1 MQHTLVCKL
10 SILVQRHV
18 LTALVIIISASK
30 AITLILTQRI
40 VWGIV
45 TIMTII
51 LTQRIVLGLI
61 IVNIRPMVIIMTQ
74 RIVLGAIILI
84 TTIAVILIIIGT
96 PRMTTHDIV
105 VGIIIIIGRLAPD
118 TIIIV
123 QGLLGMPPTGV
134 EATMSLTTT
143 TSNHTALAI
152 SSANQWI
159 DTPETTTS
167 VERT

>member
-10 SILVQRHV
+10 SIQVQRHV
-18 LTALVIIISASK
+18 STALVIIISAPII
-30 AITLILTQRI
+30 ITLILTQRNVLGILII
-40 VWGIV
+40 V
-45 TIMTII
+45 
-51 LTQRIVLGLI
+51 TQRIVLG
-61 IVNIRPMVIIMTQ
+61 TQ
-74 RIVLGAIILI
+74 RIVLGILI
-84 TTIAVILIIIGT
+84 VIIVTVAVLITVSILNIGRGNTTYGII
-96 PRMTTHDIV
+96 
-105 VGIIIIIGRLAPD
+105 VGIITIIGRLAPD

-134 EATMSLTTT
+134 EDTMSLPTT
-143 TSNHTALAI
+143 TSNHTALSI

>member
-30 AITLILTQRI
+30 VITPILTQRI
-40 VWGIV
+40 VLGIV
-45 TIMTII
+45 TIMTIM
-51 LTQRIVLGLI
+51 IVLGLI

-74 RIVLGAIILI
+74 RIILGVIILI

-105 VGIIIIIGRLAPD
+105 AGIIIIIGRLAPD

-134 EATMSLTTT
+134 EDTIPLPTT